1 MNRGVSK
8 FSKFRLGAH
17 YESIDF
23 KEILNNLCGLL
34 LELTV
39 FVKTDKPSIAHQ
51 VNSILRAVD
60 IARDSV
66 LELYVQYPDEWEKI
80 VRVIVA
86 LHDSMD
92 HYTYNDPSF
101 KISGLTGICGC
112 ILDGTKI
119 DNTSNFVQSNDAR
132 RNGALLDIL
141 TKIGHNL
148 RSTSDGYSD
157 LFGHRGGQKMQ
168 EIIALLIGPLP

>member
-8 FSKFRLGAH
+8 SRLGAH
-17 YESIDF
+17 YDSVDF

-39 FVKTDKPSIAHQ
+39 FVKTDKPSISYQ
-51 VNSILRAVD
+51 VNLIQSAVD
-60 IARDSV
+60 TARDSV
-66 LELYVQYPDEWEKI
+66 LGLYVQYPDEWEKI

-86 LHDSMD
+86 LHDSMH

-101 KISGLTGICGC
+101 KRSGLTEICRC
-112 ILDGTKI
+112 IWDGTKI
-119 DNTSNFVQSNDAR
+119 DNTSNFVRSNDAR

-148 RSTSDGYSD
+148 RSNTTSDGYSD